1 MTSGGNSAA
10 PLILLAFDFGLRRIG
25 LATGNTVSGQARA
38 LTTLTMT
45 ASGPDWVAIGK
56 HIRDVGPSRLL
67 VGAPY
72 NEDGTNGPMTVAA
85 AAFAAE
91 LGSRFPLPVEQ
102 VDERYSSLEAAAQ
115 LRDRRASGEH
125 ARRLTRG
132 DVDSAAAAVILTS
145 WLRARASG
153 AGSTTTE
160 ADGR

>member
-1 MTSGGNSAA
+1 M
-10 PLILLAFDFGLRRIG
+10 
-25 LATGNTVSGQARA
+25 SGQARA

-102 VDERYSSLEAAAQ
+102 VDERYLVAGGCGAVARTGGRAANMRAAS
-115 LRDRRASGEH
+115 RAATSTAPRR
-125 ARRLTRG
+125 R
-132 DVDSAAAAVILTS
+132 
-145 WLRARASG
+145 
-153 AGSTTTE
+153 
-160 ADGR
+160 